1 MRSDN
6 VEMIYR
12 LIVSILLVAAVA
24 SICIIIKNTVNEDIE
39 NQKTIAAEIEAENER
54 QIEAYEA
61 AQDEYTVYLNGE
73 EVDPT
78 NIDIRLYNYD
88 INEEEK
94 VVRLA
99 PKTEIKTANR
109 PVPMFV
115 PLFH

>member
-1 MRSDN
+1 MRLEG
-6 VEMIYR
+6 VEIAYR
-12 LIVSILLVAAVA
+12 LIVSVFLMVAAV
-24 SICIIIKNTVNEDIE
+24 SICIIIKNDVTEAVEIE
-39 NQKTIAAEIEAENER
+39 AEKAAEIEAEKER
-54 QIEAYEA
+54 QIEAYET

-88 INEEEK
+88 ISDEEK

-99 PKTEIKTANR
+99 PKTEVKTANR

-115 PLFH
+115 PVFH